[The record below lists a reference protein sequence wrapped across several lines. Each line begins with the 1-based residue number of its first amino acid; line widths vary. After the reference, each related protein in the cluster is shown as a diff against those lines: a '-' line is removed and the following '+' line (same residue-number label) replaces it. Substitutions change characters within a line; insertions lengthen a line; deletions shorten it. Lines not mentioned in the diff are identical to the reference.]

1 MVQPGRRTWWVV
13 LLVGLTGVMG
23 TLPSAWAQAPAPRPG
38 EVAAR
43 DSVQIQGN
51 GPRRGDEG
59 RTYANVQGA
68 GSNPRFASYAIL
80 DFPMPRGGAASKD
93 AAVTLHLTQSVTRFT
108 RDGKL
113 RLFLL
118 DDAKTGFEALAQNL
132 RFEPAR
138 VPDGLGNNLPKLIPA
153 GTFDFLKGGMGDT
166 DPIPLLL
173 DDAGR
178 KLVADR
184 AASGGSIRVVIVP
197 DVPHVAATYFGA
209 GARDQESRPRL
220 TFGPAAPTLRP

>member
-1 MVQPGRRTWWVV
+1 MVQPGRRAWMVV
-13 LLVGLTGVMG
+13 LLVGLVG
-23 TLPSAWAQAPAPRPG
+23 THPEAQAQAPRPG

-43 DSVQIQGN
+43 DSAQIQGN

-59 RTYANVQGA
+59 RTYANIQGT
-68 GSNPRFASYAIL
+68 GSNPRFASYAIF
-80 DFPMPRGGAASKD
+80 DFPMPRGANGKDKD
-93 AAVTLHLTQSVTRFT
+93 ATVTLFLTQSVTRFT

-118 DDAKTGFEALAQNL
+118 DDAKSDLDALTQNL

-138 VPDGLGNNLPKLIPA
+138 VPDGLGNNLPKLIPV

-166 DPIPLLL
+166 DPIPLTL

-184 AASGGSIRVVIVP
+184 AASGGSLRVVIVP
-197 DVPHVAATYFGA
+197 DIPHVAATYFGA
-209 GARDQESRPRL
+209 GARDAENRPRL
-220 TFGPAAPTLRP
+220 AIGPAAPTPRP